1 MFRYRY
7 GNVESYSIEQIW
19 LVAQT
24 VTGPVKRAKP
34 ARKLEAL
41 LPVRVPAQAMGG
53 RRMRAYL
60 MRGGRIVL
68 MRGGRIVLLR
78 LAADAINQHTNFL
91 GAALLQLLVDQLRG
105 VESDR
110 RVEAEQARLPLAD
123 LDA

>member
-68 MRGGRIVLLR
+68 LR